1 MSHLSNES
9 LNRGSQI
16 LAEQKMAKL
25 QKVFSIK
32 GIGHGLLSGFS
43 YGIYSTLVAIAASY
57 QPLST
62 AIGLFA
68 APFVC
73 SGLNDFLSGI
83 WLSIYNFKLGKLK
96 ELPRTLKTKSGMM
109 MVLGFLLG
117 GPIANGA
124 YLIGLAKAGVYAI
137 PISATNAIWGSIFA
151 WIFFKQTPS
160 KRVIAGMLTCIL
172 GASIIGWTPV
182 DNADNFLLG
191 IFCAFIAA
199 IGWGMEGMFSSFGG
213 TMLDSDVIVNLRQLI
228 SGSISLI
235 ILVPFVHATGL
246 LTATLQAGIPVI
258 WLALSGLAAG
268 FSFVMWYK
276 ANAQIGCAMGMSLN
290 ISYALW
296 GVLLGI
302 IFLDQ
307 PLTMNMFVGSVLII
321 LGAILV
327 TMNPLDMIKKGDG
340 K

>member
-1 MSHLSNES
+1 MNNLSTD
-9 LNRGSQI
+9 GSSAHSQM
-16 LAEQKMAKL
+16 LADQKMAKI

-32 GIGHGLLSGFS
+32 GIGHGLLSGFT

-62 AIGLFA
+62 AVGLFA

-73 SGLNDFLSGI
+73 SGLNDLLSGI
-83 WLSIYNFKLGKLK
+83 WLFMYNFKLGKLK

-151 WIFFKQTPS
+151 WIFFKQVPS
-160 KRVIAGMLTCIL
+160 KRVICGMLTCVV
-172 GASIIGWTPV
+172 GASVIGWTPV
-182 DNADNFLLG
+182 ENADNFLLG
-191 IFCAFIAA
+191 IFCALIAA

-228 SGSISLI
+228 SGGISLI

-246 LTATLQAGIPVI
+246 LSATLQAGTPVF

-268 FSFVMWYK
+268 VSFVMWYK
-276 ANAQIGCAMGMSLN
+276 ANSQIGCAMGMSLN
-290 ISYALW
+290 ISYAFW

-302 IFLDQ
+302 LFLHQ
-307 PLTMNMFVGSVLII
+307 AITMNIIVGSLLII
-321 LGAILV
+321 CGAILV
-327 TMNPLDMIKKGDG
+327 TMNPLEMFKKGDEQ
-340 K
+340 